1 MDGKQHRLRRE
12 TYIRDKKGKFNMA
25 EISSNLS
32 FSEILGSERPQ
43 AVAWFQGKNAPSQIG
58 GFAKFYV
65 TSFGG
70 VLVEVEVY
78 GLPDKKG
85 YSNFYALHIH
95 EYGDCRGNFIHTGEH
110 YNPGEVKH
118 PNHAGDM
125 PPLISKNGYAWASFF
140 DGRFS
145 VTDLIGR
152 SIVIHGGADDF
163 TTQPSGNAGEKI
175 ACGVIRIVR

>member
-1 MDGKQHRLRRE
+1 
-12 TYIRDKKGKFNMA
+12 MA
-25 EISSNLS
+25 NSVPNLS
-32 FSEILGSERPQ
+32 FSELLGSERPQ
-43 AVAWFQGKNAPSQIG
+43 AVAWFQGNDDSSQLG
-58 GFAKFYV
+58 GFVKFYA

-95 EYGDCRGNFIHTGEH
+95 EHGICSDGFIHTGEH
-110 YNPGEVKH
+110 YNPGEALH
-118 PNHAGDM
+118 PYHAGDM
-125 PPLISKNGYAWASFF
+125 PPLISNNGYAWGSFF

-145 VTDLIGR
+145 VTELIGR
-152 SIVIHGGADDF
+152 SIVIHAKADDF
-163 TTQPSGNAGEKI
+163 TTQPSGNSGEKI